1 MLAYGRPTTIT
12 HRPKLSL
19 KFNPSLS
26 LPPRKINQFLMTL
39 SLIYV

>member
-1 MLAYGRPTTIT
+1 MFGYGRPTTIT

-26 LPPRKINQFLMTL
+26 FPPKKNESFFANQ
-39 SLIYV
+39 IY